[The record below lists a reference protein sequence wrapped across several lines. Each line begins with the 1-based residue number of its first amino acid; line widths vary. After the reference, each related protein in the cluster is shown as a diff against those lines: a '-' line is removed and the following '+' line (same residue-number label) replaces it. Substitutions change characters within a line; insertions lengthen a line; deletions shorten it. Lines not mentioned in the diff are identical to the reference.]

1 MRRVKNDKEDFVK
14 NRILRLFTLAA
25 ILMVVVANAGVKPMD
40 YEVTVLDPLPGGT
53 GGGGNSINNRQWI
66 TGVADNADGMT
77 RATLWK
83 DGTVTDLGALGGDD
97 AHSAV
102 IWAVKNKRG
111 VIAGISQTDIDEP
124 LGQQWSCSNFIPF
137 TGKTCVGFRWEDGV
151 MTDLP
156 TLGGYNGFATG
167 VSKFGQIVGW
177 TENTFVDPTCDQT
190 RTQRLQFRAVIWGPG
205 ENDIQELLP
214 FGDDSVSAAT
224 AINNRGQV
232 VGISGICDRAVGRL
246 SAIRAVIWENG
257 VVDDMGN
264 IGGDAWNTPMSINE
278 FGEVVGF
285 ANVTPGP
292 AFNAHAF
299 RWTKDGGM
307 EDLKTLKTEHTISQ
321 GLGINKK
328 GQIVGISCAPFFE
341 DCRAFI
347 YQNGEMTDL
356 NTLVPGFTGHLAF
369 ANDIND
375 NGEITGGTGDGQ
387 PFLAIPTEKH
397 SETQSSISSTKKGPL
412 SEKAKKL
419 IKQRLGL
426 AAVALEE
433 Q

>member
-1 MRRVKNDKEDFVK
+1 VKILISRFVAV
-14 NRILRLFTLAA
+14 AA
-25 ILMVVVANAGVKPMD
+25 IVMVVAYSGNSVASNHKKQTN

-66 TGVADNADGMT
+66 TGAADNADGMT

-83 DGTVTDLGALGGDD
+83 DGTVTDLGALGGAD

-102 IWAVKNKRG
+102 LWAVKNKRG
-111 VIAGISQTDIDEP
+111 VIAGISQTDIEEP
-124 LGQQWSCSNFIPF
+124 LGQRWSCSNFIPF

-190 RTQRLQFRAVIWGPG
+190 RTQRLQFRAVIWGPD

-232 VGISGICDRAVGRL
+232 VGISGLCDRAVGRL

-257 VVDDMGN
+257 VVDEMGD

-285 ANVTPGP
+285 ANTAPGT

-299 RWTKDGGM
+299 RWTRDEGM
-307 EDLKTLKTEHTISQ
+307 EDLGTLKPEHTLSQ

-328 GQIVGISCAPFFE
+328 GQIVGISCAPGFE
-341 DCRAFI
+341 DCRAFL
-347 YQNGEMTDL
+347 YENGEMVDL
-356 NTLVPGFTGHLAF
+356 NSFVPGFGGHLAF

-375 NGEITGGTGDGQ
+375 KGEITGGTGDGQ
-387 PFLAIPTEKH
+387 AFLAIPIH
-397 SETQSSISSTKKGPL
+397 GSAQVRASTPRQGAL

>member
-1 MRRVKNDKEDFVK
+1 MKILIV
-14 NRILRLFTLAA
+14 RIVVIAA
-25 ILMVVVANAGVKPMD
+25 MLMVVIAYAGNPATSRNIKQMD

-53 GGGGNSINNRQWI
+53 GGGANSINNRQWVS
-66 TGVADNADGMT
+66 GVSDNADGIT

-83 DGTVTDLGALGGDD
+83 DGSAIDLGALGGAD
-97 AHSAV
+97 AHSA
-102 IWAVKNKRG
+102 ILWAVKNKRG
-111 VIAGISQTDIDEP
+111 ILAGISQTDTVDP
-124 LGQQWSCSNFIPF
+124 LGQRWSCSNFIPF
-137 TGKTCVGFRWEDGV
+137 TGNTCVGFKWEDGE

-167 VSKFGQIVGW
+167 VNKFGQIVGW

-214 FGDDSVSAAT
+214 FTDDSVSAAT
-224 AINNRGQV
+224 AINDKGQV
-232 VGISGICDRAVGRL
+232 VGISGLCDRAVGRL

-257 VVDDMGN
+257 GVDDMGS

-285 ANVTPGP
+285 ANIAPGP

-299 RWTKDGGM
+299 LWTADEGI
-307 EDLKTLKTEHTISQ
+307 EDLGTLLPEHTLSQ

-328 GQIVGISCAPFFE
+328 GQIVGMSCAPDFE

-347 YQNGEMTDL
+347 YENGEMTDL
-356 NTLVPGFTGHLAF
+356 NSLVPGFTGHLAF

-375 NGEITGGTGDGQ
+375 KGEIAGGTGDGQ
-387 PFLAIPTEKH
+387 PYLAIPIGKH
-397 SETQSSISSTKKGPL
+397 DINQSNITKNKKGAL

-419 IKQRLGL
+419 IQQRIGL
-426 AAVALEE
+426 AAAPLDE
-433 Q
+433 